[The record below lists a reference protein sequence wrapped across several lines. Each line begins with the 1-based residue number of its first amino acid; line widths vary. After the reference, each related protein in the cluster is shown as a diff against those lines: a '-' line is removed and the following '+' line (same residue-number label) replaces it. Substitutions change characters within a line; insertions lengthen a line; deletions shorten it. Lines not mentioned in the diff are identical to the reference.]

1 MMDATK
7 RFFEEPEL
15 EVIKF
20 NETDVIATS
29 LLSWF
34 NSLIDGKQFEGTVD
48 AGTGDAPGRDDLP
61 YFEDEL

>member
-20 NETDVIATS
+20 NETDVIVTS
-29 LLSWF
+29 LFAILKGLGWE
-34 NSLIDGKQFEGTVD
+34 DEGD
-48 AGTGDAPGRDDLP
+48 AGTPGAGDAPGRNDTP
-61 YFEDEL
+61 YFEDEF